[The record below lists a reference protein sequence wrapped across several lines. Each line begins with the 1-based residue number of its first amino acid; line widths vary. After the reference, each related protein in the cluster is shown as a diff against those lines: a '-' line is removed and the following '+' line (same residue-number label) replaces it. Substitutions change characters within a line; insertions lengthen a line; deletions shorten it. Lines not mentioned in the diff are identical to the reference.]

1 MPDVFFPILYSGVG
15 VVEIGSVRSSSS
27 HNVSLFFHMSGINL
41 SRLLKL
47 SDSDLIEDAA
57 ISLAQSKTKPK
68 ILILVIIDGS

>member
-15 VVEIGSVRSSSS
+15 VVEIGSVRSSR
-27 HNVSLFFHMSGINL
+27 SLFFHMSGINL